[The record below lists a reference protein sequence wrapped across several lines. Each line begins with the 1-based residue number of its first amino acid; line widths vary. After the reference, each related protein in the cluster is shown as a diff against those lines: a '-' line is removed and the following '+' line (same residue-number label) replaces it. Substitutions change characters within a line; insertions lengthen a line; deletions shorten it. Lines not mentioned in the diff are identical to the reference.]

1 MARRTK
7 SGPNGSA
14 VGKGNGKP
22 RAIAPGREI
31 EVWPGVTC
39 TVKLTPDG
47 LFDVCVF
54 DGRELGEEKVSPPL
68 ELTSSPGIN
77 SAVDNKR
84 LFCHPFALP
93 PGAVI
98 RLRDRQRLLQT
109 VQL

>member
-31 EVWPGVTC
+31 EVLPGVSC
-39 TVKLTPDG
+39 TAEETPDG
-47 LFDVCVF
+47 LLNVCVF
-54 DGRELGEEKVSPPL
+54 DGREMGEEKTFPL